1 MHAMAS
7 VDFKGDEPLPVL
19 KSLETGDFWGGKPSR
34 SSKKFQVKD
43 GKSMGE
49 KKTGPATNPSEVK
62 QRILGGGEI
71 EPF

>member
-19 KSLETGDFWGGKPSR
+19 KGLETGDFLGGKPSR

-43 GKSMGE
+43 GKSMG
-49 KKTGPATNPSEVK
+49 KKKNWPSKKSV
-62 QRILGGGEI
+62 GS
-71 EPF
+71 